1 MKAIV
6 AVFNLL
12 NTANCRPRKERAMLI
27 FDGDYPMAHAAL
39 GLNRD
44 LTLPLDELRAA
55 DDNPSN
61 IPFGCLPEMR
71 RGGVYCALM
80 KIAAR
85 RMRKDSI
92 LPGYRGKEVVYAAGK
107 GQLALYRGL
116 ESTGEAVVVTTAGQL
131 RELAGQWEQRA
142 GDSRLPVGFLIG
154 MEGAD
159 PILTPG
165 QVARVV
171 G

>member
-1 MKAIV
+1 
-6 AVFNLL
+6 
-12 NTANCRPRKERAMLI
+12 MLI
-27 FDGDYPMAHAAL
+27 FDGDYPMAHGAL
-39 GLNRD
+39 DLNRD

-55 DDNPSN
+55 AANPSN

-85 RMRKDSI
+85 RMRKGSI

-116 ESTGEAVVVTTAGQL
+116 ESTGGSGRRHHRWTAARARRAVGAAGRGL
-131 RELAGQWEQRA
+131 PAAG
-142 GDSRLPVGFLIG
+142 RLPARHGG
-154 MEGAD
+154 GRPDPDAGA
-159 PILTPG
+159 G
-165 QVARVV
+165 RGVV

>member
-1 MKAIV
+1 
-6 AVFNLL
+6 
-12 NTANCRPRKERAMLI
+12 MLI

-55 DDNPSN
+55 DANPSN

-159 PILTPG
+159 PISDAG
-165 QVARVV
+165 AGRGVV

>member
-1 MKAIV
+1 MKAI
-6 AVFNLL
+6 AEVFKLL
-12 NTANCRPRKERAMLI
+12 NTDNCRSRKERAVLI
-27 FDGDYPMAHAAL
+27 FDGDYPMAHGAL

-55 DDNPSN
+55 DANPSN

-85 RMRKDSI
+85 RMRKGSI

-116 ESTGEAVVVTTAGQL
+116 ESTGEAVVVTAAGQL
-131 RELAGQWEQRA
+131 RELAGQLSS
-142 GDSRLPVGFLIG
+142 GKG
-154 MEGAD
+154 
-159 PILTPG
+159 TPG
-165 QVARVV
+165 CWSAS
-171 G
+171 